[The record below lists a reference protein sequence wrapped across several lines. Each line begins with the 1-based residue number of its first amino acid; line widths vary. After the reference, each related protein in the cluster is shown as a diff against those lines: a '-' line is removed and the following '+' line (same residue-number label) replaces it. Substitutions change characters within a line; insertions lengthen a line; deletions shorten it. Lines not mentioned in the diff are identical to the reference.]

1 MNLVSSADGLIAAY
15 DASFRELRIEFVMGS
30 TLQTALTTVRI
41 LEKVENIGTCF
52 RFFTDDSLHPK
63 CWWPSA
69 HLIQLTRLPYI
80 PNASWDPLRTCVP
93 GTKVSLIDDI
103 VHWLPGITAT
113 NHVCAERI
121 YLLLGRPRCGKSA
134 VSHTVAQRLH
144 DEGRLGSAI
153 FLARNVESRNSAQA
167 IFSTMACDLAAFDD
181 KIKEGISQAIGKN
194 PSLPTAALERQFQ
207 GLIVGPTR
215 ELTIIG
221 PVLLIIDG
229 LDECQDIQE
238 RRRLLRI
245 LVRELDNL
253 PTNFRILI
261 TARPE
266 PDIEDAFRGHNGH
279 RRREMDSEGEN
290 IQAVSTYIETT
301 LSELGST
308 RPGVMGRYDIDTLRA
323 QLQAR
328 SMELN
333 LWASTACG
341 FLKFATDGEVI
352 CLLDSLLSMHFPFNA
367 EATMDDLYNAI
378 LHILF
383 IGPDID
389 VRMGWQTL
397 LRLETLPLSLRSRFL
412 PSHSIDILVKIGCMV
427 DKVDNEGFR
436 TLSLQPAFEYFITD
450 KRRCTDNRFHVDI
463 MVAYVEICL
472 DVVNGLLSRNIC
484 QLEDISLLN
493 SELLE
498 LQLRVQQSVPESLQY
513 ACRYWAE
520 HLLNISPEHA
530 AKGTMVQLRYFL
542 FKRLLHWIELSS
554 LLGQLDAALA
564 SLKALEEWLKASL
577 SILCVQCRLINAL
590 HLEIRHKLDRP

>member
-15 DASFRELRIEFVMGS
+15 DTSFRELRIEFVMGS

-41 LEKVENIGTCF
+41 LEKVESIGTCF
-52 RFFTDDSLHPK
+52 RFFRDDSLHPK

-134 VSHTVAQRLH
+134 VSHTIAQRLH
-144 DEGRLGSAI
+144 DERRLGSAI

-181 KIKEGISQAIGKN
+181 KIKEGISQAIGEN

-229 LDECQDIQE
+229 LDECQDIKE

-245 LVRELDNL
+245 LIRESDNL

-279 RRREMDSEGEN
+279 RQREMDSEGEN
-290 IQAVSTYIETT
+290 VQVVSTYIETT
-301 LSELGST
+301 LSELAST
-308 RPGVMGRYDIDTLRA
+308 RPEVISRYDIDTLKA

-333 LWASTACG
+333 LWSSTACN
-341 FLKFATDGEVI
+341 FLKFATDSEVV
-352 CLLDSLLSMHFPFNA
+352 CVLDNLLSMHSPFSV
-367 EATMDDLYNAI
+367 EATMDDLYHVI
-378 LHILF
+378 LDALF
-383 IGPDID
+383 TGPDVG
-389 VRMGWQTL
+389 VRMGWQAL
-397 LRLETLPLSLRSRFL
+397 LRPETLPLLLPARFKFL
-412 PSHSIDILVKIGCMV
+412 PSHAIDILVKIGCMV
-427 DKVDNEGFR
+427 DKADNKGSH
-436 TLSLQPAFEYFITD
+436 TLAPQPAFEAFITD
-450 KRRCTDNRFHVDI
+450 RRRCTDNRFYVDI
-463 MVAYVEICL
+463 TVAYVEICL

-493 SELLE
+493 WEHPE

-513 ACRYWAE
+513 ACRCWAE
-520 HLLNISPEHA
+520 HLLNISSKHA
-530 AKGTMVQLRYFL
+530 AKGTMVQLRCFL
-542 FKRLLHWIELSS
+542 FKRLLHWIELLS

-564 SLKALEEWLKASL
+564 SLKSMEEWLKASRV
-577 SILCVQCRLINAL
+577 SCVYSVG
-590 HLEIRHKLDRP
+590 